1 MEEAVNF
8 ADEHWSI
15 AECLPCT
22 EKPCGPQAI
31 LMARMQ
37 IRPPLPVVL
46 QSSGRSSGALAASKP
61 ALSKPL
67 AASSSAAKP
76 STSRSRTAKRKADAA
91 EADEGPFGGSIDW
104 KANTQN
110 TVTHSS
116 TERLNCS
123 LSHSLGRGD
132 SLVVSSLRSHRI

>member
-8 ADEHWSI
+8 ADEHWSIADEHWSI

-91 EADEGPFGGSIDW
+91 EADEGSRIVGQILSP
-104 KANTQN
+104 
-110 TVTHSS
+110 SS
-116 TERLNCS
+116 NYHPILSSHCS
-123 LSHSLGRGD
+123 CHVQGMFE
-132 SLVVSSLRSHRI
+132 

>member
-61 ALSKPL
+61 TLSKPL

-91 EADEGPFGGSIDW
+91 EADEGSRIVGQILSP
-104 KANTQN
+104 
-110 TVTHSS
+110 SS
-116 TERLNCS
+116 NYHPILSSHCS
-123 LSHSLGRGD
+123 CHVQGMFE
-132 SLVVSSLRSHRI
+132 